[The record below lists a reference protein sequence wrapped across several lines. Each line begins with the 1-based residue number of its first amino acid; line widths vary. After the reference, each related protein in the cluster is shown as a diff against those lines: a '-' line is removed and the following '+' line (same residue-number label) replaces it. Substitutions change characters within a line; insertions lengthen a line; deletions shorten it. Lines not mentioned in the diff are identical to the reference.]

1 MNIKIITASI
11 RKGRIGPQI
20 SNWIFEYIQKNMQHD
35 VEIIDLKK
43 WNLPG
48 DDEPYLPATGHYIQL
63 HTQKWSKKIESGDL
77 FIFVFPQY
85 NWGYPAA
92 LKNAIDHLYHEWSE
106 KPVLMVSYANRGGGK
121 AANQLQQV
129 AEGLHMHNLSDR
141 LEISLKDM
149 SFDSEGQLNQPIISL
164 YPYEKKL
171 NNLLF
176 ESFEFIKNKIS

>member
-63 HTQKWSKKIESGDL
+63 HTQKWSKK
-77 FIFVFPQY
+77 
-85 NWGYPAA
+85 
-92 LKNAIDHLYHEWSE
+92 
-106 KPVLMVSYANRGGGK
+106 
-121 AANQLQQV
+121 
-129 AEGLHMHNLSDR
+129 
-141 LEISLKDM
+141 
-149 SFDSEGQLNQPIISL
+149 
-164 YPYEKKL
+164 
-171 NNLLF
+171 
-176 ESFEFIKNKIS
+176 